1 MLLITSMTAP
11 MLSDSLLNPLTTSTP
26 SLTDTANEPD
36 EETLAFAAKVFAA
49 AREGDVE
56 TLGPLLDAGL
66 PADLSNDK
74 GDTLLMLASY
84 HGHEALTE
92 RLLKAGADPAIANDR
107 GQTPL
112 AGAAFKGETAIAR
125 LLLDHGAPVEDGGPG
140 GKPPLTM
147 AAMFDRVEILDL
159 LIERGADPA
168 KPGPD
173 GSTALGAAKAMGAKK
188 AAAFLEAKL
197 G

>member
-1 MLLITSMTAP
+1 M
-11 MLSDSLLNPLTTSTP
+11 
-26 SLTDTANEPD
+26 TDTANEPD

-140 GKPPLTM
+140 
-147 AAMFDRVEILDL
+147 L